1 MSPKDFTWFNMA
13 TLCQKS
19 TLGGADSSI
28 LKTPKVSSNLPCSLW
43 GAQPYLGRTLSGQ
56 SEIVR
61 CVAAAYAQD
70 KPPKLPWYVVWRSI
84 MDSWTNVSRTEC
96 RMQSFDVIRCHSMIQ
111 WFYMLKCLGPDVDCA
126 TLKFEYL
133 AEGAPWTVEPTLGGQ
148 DAVILWFSAVLL
160 RIIPAAR

>member
-1 MSPKDFTWFNMA
+1 MRLRGFEKNFLWKMSPKDFTWFNMA

-70 KPPKLPWYVVWRSI
+70 KPPMLPWYVVWRSI

-96 RMQSFDVIRCHSMIQ
+96 SGSMLVVESFYMFTMLAYSGGCQIPSGLAIQKELSVFGGEMCSLDPGPQDVIK
-111 WFYMLKCLGPDVDCA
+111 Y
-126 TLKFEYL
+126 
-133 AEGAPWTVEPTLGGQ
+133 TV
-148 DAVILWFSAVLL
+148 
-160 RIIPAAR
+160 